1 MFEDFDFHTINQRIA
16 ESEEIL
22 EIKTTPARL
31 LILVSWLQLALR
43 HPDESPSKAVATELA
58 HRLGDILCSVIPE
71 ARPLVEMGFQPSF
84 DINPEYFRQEFDEK
98 FEEG

>member
-1 MFEDFDFHTINQRIA
+1 MFEDFDFHAINKLIV

-31 LILVSWLQLALR
+31 LILLSWLQLALR
-43 HPDESPSKAVATELA
+43 HPYESPSKAVAEELA

-71 ARPLVEMGFQPSF
+71 ARPLIDMGFQPAF
-84 DINPEYFRQEFDEK
+84 DITPEYFRQEFDE
-98 FEEG
+98 ER